1 MQRKIAKMVN
11 VSNAAQRKA
20 TSSSSCEEASSTE
33 ELEQHVDV
41 LLLDQAGDHFF
52 DQVTPRRVESSRQES
67 ELYNFQPLI
76 LDLLS
81 LKKW

>member
-41 LLLDQAGDHFF
+41 LLLDQ
-52 DQVTPRRVESSRQES
+52 
-67 ELYNFQPLI
+67 
-76 LDLLS
+76 DL
-81 LKKW
+81 